1 MQYHD
6 NVYDVTVDLH
16 IRAKVRTSAKSESEA
31 YDNVQND
38 YENSSLEK
46 FISNY
51 DFEAKDFEMDS
62 AEFVDDPW

>member
-16 IRAKVRTSAKSESEA
+16 IRAKVRTSAKSESQS
-31 YDNVQND
+31 YDNVQQD
-38 YENSSLEK
+38 YENSNLEQ

-51 DFEAKDFEMDS
+51 DWEVKEFSMDE
-62 AEFVDDPW
+62 AEFIDDPW